1 MNTQRH
7 ARQEQRFSVANF
19 LEYGQRHAIDYRFP
33 ALGSAPQRSLAATVV
48 QGYVDEHLLPSG
60 LSVTCSDLQIVQP
73 YETTSAGHSPLY
85 ILVVVSG
92 CVQLWLN
99 GEPQLMRGGMAL
111 ATSIGDRLELKARH
125 DAGQRLVAITLGINP
140 ARFQPGSEIATLLG
154 AWQQRYPG
162 SEVWQIPDHLLT
174 GLRGVLQPCADPLVR
189 QLMLEGLLLQLL
201 AQQLLAEPAEAA
213 SQTGTAGTV
222 SRSGMAKTAG
232 NTAAIPQESP
242 PAFASA
248 AAEARADAVATAGIT
263 RPVAAASP
271 QSGMAVA
278 SLTPPLPP
286 GERARL
292 EQVRQLIAASPEQ
305 PHTLAELA
313 RAAAMSPSS
322 LRSKFRQAYGDSVFN
337 YLRDCRLAQAR
348 RYLQQ
353 GHSVQQ
359 AAWMSGYQH
368 ASNFATAFRRR
379 YGVAPSALQAG

>member
-174 GLRGVLQPCADPLVR
+174 GLRGVLQPCADPLVS
-189 QLMLEGLLLQLL
+189 QLMLEGLLMQLL
-201 AQQLLAEPAEAA
+201 AQQLL
-213 SQTGTAGTV
+213 
-222 SRSGMAKTAG
+222 
-232 NTAAIPQESP
+232 
-242 PAFASA
+242 
-248 AAEARADAVATAGIT
+248 VA
-263 RPVAAASP
+263 PS
-271 QSGMAVA
+271 
-278 SLTPPLPP
+278 LPP
-286 GERARL
+286 GEQIRL

>member
-174 GLRGVLQPCADPLVR
+174 GLRGGLQPCADPLVS
-189 QLMLEGLLLQLL
+189 QLMLEGLLMQLL
-201 AQQLLAEPAEAA
+201 AQQLL
-213 SQTGTAGTV
+213 
-222 SRSGMAKTAG
+222 
-232 NTAAIPQESP
+232 
-242 PAFASA
+242 
-248 AAEARADAVATAGIT
+248 VA
-263 RPVAAASP
+263 PS
-271 QSGMAVA
+271 
-278 SLTPPLPP
+278 LPP
-286 GERARL
+286 GEQIRL

>member
-19 LEYGQRHAIDYRFP
+19 FEYGQRHAIDYRFP
-33 ALGSAPQRSLAATVV
+33 ALGSVPQRSLAATVV

-73 YETTSAGHSPLY
+73 YETTSTGHSPLY

-99 GEPQLMRGGMAL
+99 GEPQRMCDGMAL
-111 ATSIGDRLELKARH
+111 ATSIGDLLELKARH

-201 AQQLLAEPAEAA
+201 AQQLLAEPGEAAEPTSRHQPATTAAAATCSGTMRPTVRAVRLAATEAA
-213 SQTGTAGTV
+213 SSV
-222 SRSGMAKTAG
+222 
-232 NTAAIPQESP
+232 
-242 PAFASA
+242 
-248 AAEARADAVATAGIT
+248 
-263 RPVAAASP
+263 
-271 QSGMAVA
+271 
-278 SLTPPLPP
+278 LPP

-313 RAAAMSPSS
+313 SAAAMSPSS